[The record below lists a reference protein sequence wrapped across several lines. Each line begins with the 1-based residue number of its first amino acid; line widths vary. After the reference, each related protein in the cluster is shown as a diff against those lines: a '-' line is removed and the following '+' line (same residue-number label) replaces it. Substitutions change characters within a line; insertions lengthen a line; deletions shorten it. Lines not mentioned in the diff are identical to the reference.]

1 MYRLKQYSKNSVFKA
16 IHQNAPSSTAVLVFP
31 HGIEALAIQ
40 SAETEG
46 QEPQIQGLLAD
57 YRPYLVGVYTPEIR
71 LEDLM
76 ADIAAAKTELLL
88 NNDYDETDD

>member
-1 MYRLKQYSKNSVFKA
+1 MYRFKQHSARSVFKA

-31 HGIEALAIQ
+31 HGIEVLAIQ
-40 SAETEG
+40 SSETES

-76 ADIAAAKTELLL
+76 ADIAAVKTELLL
-88 NNDYDETDD
+88 NNDFDETVD